1 MSRKSEFGQ
10 KKKLCVEKVQISFS
24 EANASR
30 KCKEPKRVS
39 ISGPQKCTKVVLKK
53 WTHTHLALLIIPERK
68 LRYCCINLIFYHSFL
83 QNHTKII
90 AVLIFEKKRRSYIVN
105 TKEKT

>member
-1 MSRKSEFGQ
+1 MRRKSVKRINASKKYLNGEMSRKSEFGQ

-24 EANASR
+24 ELNASR

-53 WTHTHLALLIIPERK
+53 WTHTPCPLD
-68 LRYCCINLIFYHSFL
+68 YS
-83 QNHTKII
+83 
-90 AVLIFEKKRRSYIVN
+90 
-105 TKEKT
+105 